1 MAAPSS
7 FPLVRLSRSRDF
19 RIVQGST
26 FRQRLQFDADWGAD
40 WTGFAAR
47 AQLRRNVR
55 DSFPETVVATMTAT
69 IVDPLARIVDIY
81 MSPETTEAI
90 KERRGT
96 WDVEIFNGVDTYC
109 VLRDVW
115 ELNRETTQ

>member
-1 MAAPSS
+1 MLEVEAAG
-7 FPLVRLSRSRDF
+7 
-19 RIVQGST
+19 Q
-26 FRQRLQFDADWGAD
+26 
-40 WTGFAAR
+40 AR
-47 AQLRRNVR
+47 R
-55 DSFPETVVATMTAT
+55 
-69 IVDPLARIVDIY
+69 PLARIVDIY